1 MGDFFTA
8 LPHYLSGIL
17 DLFFMLFYYLFRSI
31 SYIVSFVEALF
42 RKLVGIDPMTING
55 FETGGDS
62 STDLVYG
69 LIFNAQVQNLFW
81 AILGFS
87 VVLLVIFTIIALV
100 KSEFTLDLKSSAKGP
115 IIGRAFKAIINFFL
129 VPIFTILAILGVN
142 VLVRSISTLLNGD
155 QEGIV
160 AKCFMVGAYGANRVR
175 LNDSEGKFADYLIA
189 GHHLFGDGTD
199 GDATPTNYFNEAAIS
214 AYKTS
219 NSAETEGLEDD
230 EVLALMID
238 DYFVGE
244 GYTGDNPINSTR
256 FKEFTNGSLA
266 DDQDSA
272 NKYAPWHTV
281 WHNNIGGDTL
291 PMYDAAT
298 FNFFY
303 NPREFDFILAIGSA
317 IVIAWSLLTVCL
329 ALLKRAFELVIL
341 FVLSPAMI
349 SLAPLDD
356 GKALSSWRGEVFKR
370 LLAVIGPLF
379 AYNIFFKMVSIL
391 GNIELF
397 TVGTENVV
405 LAFAGERLIEVFNIF
420 FQLIVLIVALGLLK
434 TASQMISSL
443 LGFEDL
449 ISTAGQL
456 GSKAIS
462 TGTKAAMATVG
473 AAAAVGGTVFKGTAA
488 AVKGTARTI
497 GHVRDNQAYKK
508 LRDQSQEQYDYDQ
521 AKSDIDKYDNEMIS
535 LINQGKG
542 EGDADY
548 DAAAK
553 NRADAQVRMQNA
565 KKKLDSGEG
574 LTNKRIADR
583 RKEID
588 DLLSPGSDFN
598 DNEEG
603 LKLLEEY
610 DNLEAEQDRYS
621 EQLEIAGNKKNKS
634 KSAFRRSIKEE
645 FGRYKSNSFVLNAGA
660 QIQNKI
666 KENAKNHGFFSEHPH
681 LKNLAL
687 KTADSKSLR
696 TASYIMG
703 AGLKDNYHRMYDG
716 VLGLIGKDSGGGQA
730 LNMIFSGDARK
741 SLYQSEFE
749 KKRAEKAKE
758 KKDNLERLENEER
771 YREERENKREREKEK
786 EQIRQQNV
794 DMLNAAKIMAAEDE
808 KGISASAYK
817 SLLKDRDRAMRTGN
831 EDKIRIANAQIERFE
846 AKNGL
851 EDKAKEVVAKLG
863 DDDSLFERLKEIYRD
878 NLAAAN
884 NQAFTEMGV
893 KLKEGTKIDTN
904 IDFDHL
910 SETIKKTFEDM
921 SKNISEMNTNFRD
934 VASGLESI
942 KKFLETGGNGNGGGT
957 A

>member
-31 SYIVSFVEALF
+31 SYIVSFVESLF
-42 RKLVGIDPMTING
+42 RKLVGIESMSING

-69 LIFNAQVQNLFW
+69 LIFNDQVQNLFW

-214 AYKTS
+214 AYKIS

-244 GYTGDNPINSTR
+244 GYKGDNPINSTR

-281 WHNNIGGDTL
+281 WFNNIGGDTL
-291 PMYDAAT
+291 PMYDSAT

-317 IVIAWSLLTVCL
+317 VVIAWSLLTVCL

-379 AYNIFFKMVSIL
+379 AYNIFFKMVGIL

-397 TVGTENVV
+397 SVTSEGV

-449 ISTAGQL
+449 ISTAGQI

-473 AAAAVGGTVFKGTAA
+473 AAAAVGGAVFKGTAA
-488 AVKGTARTI
+488 AVKGTTRTI

-621 EQLEIAGNKKNKS
+621 EQLEIAGNKKDKS
-634 KSAFRRSIKEE
+634 KRAFRRSIKEE
-645 FGRYKSNSFVLNAGA
+645 FGRDKSNSFVLNAGA

-758 KKDNLERLENEER
+758 KKDNLERLENEES

-786 EQIRQQNV
+786 EQIKQQNV

-808 KGISASAYK
+808 KIDSAYR
-817 SLLKDRDRAMRTGN
+817 SLLKDRDRAMRTGDEN
-831 EDKIRIANAQIERFE
+831 KIKIANAQIEKFE

-863 DDDSLFERLKEIYRD
+863 NDDSLFERLKEIYRD
-878 NLAAAN
+878 NLTAAN

-893 KLKEGTKIDTN
+893 KLKEGTKIDAN

-921 SKNISEMNTNFRD
+921 SKNISEMNTNFRA